1 MNRRVAAKRVSQ
13 RAKWRNH
20 VAAQRVSGLTQAA
33 YCRDHRLNAKYFSRW
48 KRVLGAAE
56 SSALRS
62 SQVTTP
68 DSPRLIPVVLKP
80 SPAVDRPMSPEDN
93 TATVVLK
100 AVLRNGVGIEVR
112 LQPAALAPVLA
123 KLAQLPC

>member
-13 RAKWRNH
+13 RAKWRNQ

-33 YCRDHRLNAKYFSRW
+33 YCRDHRLNAKYFSGW
-48 KRVLGAAE
+48 KRTLGAAVR
-56 SSALRS
+56 SA
-62 SQVTTP
+62 VAAP
-68 DSPRLIPVVLKP
+68 GSPALIPVVLKP
-80 SPAVDRPMSPEDN
+80 SLAIERPMPPEHN

-100 AVLRNGVGIEVR
+100 IVLRNGVGIEVR
-112 LQPAALAPVLA
+112 LEPAALAPVLA

>member
-1 MNRRVAAKRVSQ
+1 MNRLVAAKRVSR

-20 VAAQRVSGLTQAA
+20 VAAQRVSGLTPAA

-56 SSALRS
+56 SCALRS
-62 SQVTTP
+62 AVAAP
-68 DSPRLIPVVLKP
+68 DSPALIPVVLKP
-80 SPAVDRPMSPEDN
+80 SLAIERPMSPEHN
-93 TATVVLK
+93 AATVVLK
-100 AVLRNGVGIEVR
+100 VLLRNGVGIEVR

-123 KLAQLPC
+123 ELAQLPC